1 LETRFLNEKE
11 TGMLFE
17 IIMMLLAGWG
27 AGVVTGL
34 IGASAVVVV
43 APILVTFLNYG
54 AYEAIGVSL
63 ATDVVA
69 SLTAAH
75 TYSRY
80 GNIDLKSGIQMAISA
95 IIGALVGSWASSY
108 IPPATLGRSTGIV
121 ILVMGVS
128 FIRKPITLR
137 VKEFEEN
144 SDFLRF
150 VISFFKKRRYM
161 SSIFFGLLIGLICG
175 IVGAG
180 GGVMILLILM
190 LILGYQIHVAIGT
203 SVLIMAF
210 TALSGA
216 VGHTLYGHL
225 PLYAALAGCI
235 GGAIGAKSAATFA
248 NLASEEKL
256 GRAVGVTF
264 LVLGII
270 MTINE
275 MIL

>member
-1 LETRFLNEKE
+1 MKVLLEILTV
-11 TGMLFE
+11 
-17 IIMMLLAGWG
+17 LLAGWG

-75 TYSRY
+75 TYSRH
-80 GNIDLKSGIQMAISA
+80 GNIDVKSGIQIAIFA
-95 IIGALVGSWASSY
+95 IVGALIGSWASSY
-108 IPPATLGRSTGIV
+108 IPTSSLGGATGIA
-121 ILVMGVS
+121 ILVMGIS

-137 VKEFEEN
+137 AEKFQQKIN
-144 SDFLRF
+144 L
-150 VISFFKKRRYM
+150 SFFKKRKYT
-161 SSIFFGLLIGLICG
+161 SSIFFGLLVGLMCG

-180 GGVMILLILM
+180 GGIAILFILM
-190 LILGYQIHVAIGT
+190 FVLDYQIHMAIGT

-210 TALSGA
+210 TAFSGA
-216 VGHTLYGHL
+216 AGHALYGVI
-225 PLYAALAGCI
+225 PLYAVLAGCI

-256 GRAVGVTF
+256 GKAVGAAF
-264 LVLGII
+264 LILGTI
-270 MTINE
+270 MMVNE